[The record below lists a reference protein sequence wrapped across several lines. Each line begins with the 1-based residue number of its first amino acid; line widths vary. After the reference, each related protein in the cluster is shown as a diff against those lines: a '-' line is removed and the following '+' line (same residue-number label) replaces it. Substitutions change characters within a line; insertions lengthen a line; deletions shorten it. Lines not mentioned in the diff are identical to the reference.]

1 MEQSLI
7 LKNVNKTFPQFTLHN
22 INMELPKGMIM
33 GVVGENGAGKTTVI
47 QCILNLLKLDDGE
60 IEVLGRKHTDPVLK
74 EDIGVVF
81 DENNYF
87 DTMNIQQ
94 INKMM
99 QKIYKKWQADEFL
112 EMCHTRF
119 ALPENKLI
127 KDFSRGMHMKL
138 AIAMALSHEAKLLIL
153 DEPTSG
159 LDPVTRDEILDIFLD
174 FVQDEHHSILLSSH
188 ISTDIEKIA
197 DYITYIH
204 EGSVIFSKSKDEL
217 LENFGIMR
225 CSKAQLSLIDEEDII
240 AKLEHDYSIDVL
252 IDHKEVMKKKYKD
265 IVMDK
270 PTLDDIML
278 LYAKGERKT
287 C

>member
-7 LKNVNKTFPQFTLHN
+7 LKNVNKIFPQFTLQSIH
-22 INMELPKGMIM
+22 MEVPEGTIM
-33 GVVGENGAGKTTVI
+33 GFVGENGAGKTTTI

-74 EDIGVVF
+74 DDIGVVF

-99 QKIYKKWQADEFL
+99 LKIYKNWHADEFF

-119 ALPENKLI
+119 ALPEDKLI

-225 CSKAQLSLIDEEDII
+225 CSKNQASLIDEEDII
-240 AKLEHDYSIDVL
+240 AKLEHDYSVDILV
-252 IDHKEVMKKKYKD
+252 DHKDKMEKKYKD
-265 IVMDK
+265 IIMDK
-270 PTLDDIML
+270 PSIDDIML
-278 LYAKGERKT
+278 LYAKGERKV

>member
-7 LKNVNKTFPQFTLHN
+7 LKNVNKIFPQFTLKN
-22 INMELPKGMIM
+22 IHMEVPEGTIM
-33 GVVGENGAGKTTVI
+33 GVVGENGAGKTTTI

-74 EDIGVVF
+74 DDIGVVF

-99 QKIYKKWQADEFL
+99 LKIYKNWHADEFF
-112 EMCHTRF
+112 EMCHSRF
-119 ALPENKLI
+119 ALPEDKLI

-225 CSKAQLSLIDEEDII
+225 CSKNQASLIDEEDII
-240 AKLEHDYSIDVL
+240 AKLEHDYSVDILV
-252 IDHKEVMKKKYKD
+252 DHKDKMEKKYKD
-265 IVMDK
+265 IIMDK
-270 PTLDDIML
+270 PSIDDIML
-278 LYAKGERKT
+278 LYAKGERKV

>member
-7 LKNVNKTFPQFTLHN
+7 LKNVNKIFPQFTLQN
-22 INMELPKGMIM
+22 INMEVPQGMIM
-33 GVVGENGAGKTTVI
+33 GFVGENGAGKTTTI

-60 IEVLGRKHTDPVLK
+60 ITVFGKPHTDCTLK
-74 EDIGVVF
+74 EEIGVVF

-94 INKMM
+94 VNKMM
-99 QKIYKKWQADEFL
+99 QKIYKNWHEKEFL
-112 EMCHTRF
+112 EMCYTRF
-119 ALPENKLI
+119 ALPEKKLI

-204 EGSVIFSKSKDEL
+204 EGKIIFSKPKDEL

-225 CSKAQLSLIDEEDII
+225 CSKAQLVMIDEEDII
-240 AKLEHDYSIDVL
+240 AKLEHDYSIDIL
-252 IDHKEVMKKKYKD
+252 IDHRDAMKKKYKD

-270 PTLDDIML
+270 ASIDDIML
-278 LYAKGERKT
+278 LYAKGEKRR